1 MAKRERVL
9 TPADRRAAEK
19 VRALWADYQK
29 KNPGISQEVA
39 AARAGMGQSAF
50 SQFLRGSVPMRV
62 APVLKFAKLFR
73 VEPTEIRP
81 DITRLAYAG
90 ARVVEAPRVEEQ
102 RGEYNVSDEALEIAR
117 AFDQLQPQAKEFI
130 REQVF
135 IYTVIDKQFPWLRHG
150 KPIGKTY
157 QAFERW
163 HENNIATAREL
174 EKQRQVEMPRAKEK
188 TKR

>member
-1 MAKRERVL
+1 MPKRQRVL
-9 TPADRRAAEK
+9 TSADKRAAER
-19 VRALWADYQK
+19 VRALWAEYRRR
-29 KNPGISQEVA
+29 NPGVSQEVA

-50 SQFLRGSVPMRV
+50 SQFLRGDVPMRV
-62 APVLKFAKLFR
+62 QPVLKFAKLFG
-73 VEPTEIRP
+73 VDPPEIRP
-81 DITRLAYAG
+81 DIGELALGVA
-90 ARVVEAPRVEEQ
+90 ATNEVREPAPPP
-102 RGEYNVSDEALEIAR
+102 YTVSSEALEIAR

-157 QAFERW
+157 QAFEHW

-174 EKQRQVEMPRAKEK
+174 EKQRQDAKPRAKEK